1 MRGWRKD
8 LTEDACY
15 GQKTIGEINGLR
27 STNSAQ
33 TAAGS
38 LEITFRPAAHPTRSK
53 RLHGAPRNIL
63 GGGGWRWPGSLHVDA
78 TTQAK
83 IVGAEIGATVAVP
96 PVEGGAV

>member
-8 LTEDACY
+8 PTEGACY

-27 STNSAQ
+27 RGNSAQ

-38 LEITFRPAAHPTRSK
+38 LETTFRSAGHPARSK
-53 RLHGAPRNIL
+53 RLHGAPKNVL
-63 GGGGWRWPGSLHVDA
+63 GGGGWRWPGSLP

-83 IVGAEIGATVAVP
+83 IVRAEIGATVSVP